1 MAASEGGQAA
11 AVRSQSYRIL
21 VPRPA
26 ASATEFVG
34 VRRHAR
40 AQGRIAGLDQLARG
54 LAKEVS
60 LWKGGN
66 DPLLF
71 AERRMYLKASQDAL
85 AGAEEAR
92 VVLARVVK
100 RLASG

>member
-1 MAASEGGQAA
+1 MQLQA
-11 AVRSQSYRIL
+11 RDL
-21 VPRPA
+21 K
-26 ASATEFVG
+26 
-34 VRRHAR
+34 
-40 AQGRIAGLDQLARG
+40 GRIARLDRLARG
-54 LAKEVS
+54 LAEEVT

-71 AERRMYLKASQDAL
+71 AERRMYLKAIQDAL

-100 RLASG
+100 RLAGG

>member
-1 MAASEGGQAA
+1 MQLQVAD
-11 AVRSQSYRIL
+11 L
-21 VPRPA
+21 K
-26 ASATEFVG
+26 
-34 VRRHAR
+34 
-40 AQGRIAGLDQLARG
+40 GRIARLYRLARG

-66 DPLLF
+66 DPLLL
-71 AERRMYLKASQDAL
+71 AERRMYLKAVQDAL

-92 VVLARVVK
+92 LGLARVVK

>member
-1 MAASEGGQAA
+1 MQLHE
-11 AVRSQSYRIL
+11 RDL
-21 VPRPA
+21 
-26 ASATEFVG
+26 E
-34 VRRHAR
+34 
-40 AQGRIAGLDQLARG
+40 GRIARLDRLARG
-54 LAKEVS
+54 PAKEVA

-71 AERRMYLKASQDAL
+71 AERRKYLKAIQDAL

-92 VVLARVVK
+92 VVLAWVVK